1 MKKRIGL
8 LLMIG
13 CVFFISGCIKRDTL
27 EDIDIY
33 TTIYPIEYITER
45 LYGTHSNVYSIYPDG
60 VDIQN
65 YTLTDKQIK
74 DYSKAKMIIFNGL
87 SNEKDYVIT
96 MYQHNKDIKIIDTT
110 LSMEYINSYEELWL
124 DPLNFLMMTQN
135 IRTGFRQYINNHYLK
150 NEIDENYEELK
161 IEISSLDAKIKLMV
175 ENASDKTIVVSSDLF
190 KFLEKYNLNVIS
202 LEENDNLTDKTKAE
216 VADLIANKKISYIY
230 LKQGEEVNNTISE
243 LIKDTDIELIYL
255 HTLSN
260 LSEEERSTKKDY
272 ISIMNENIEL
282 LKQEVYN

>member
-1 MKKRIGL
+1 MKKVLSLFLIMGCL
-8 LLMIG
+8 LTT
-13 CVFFISGCIKRDTL
+13 GCIKRDSL

-33 TTIYPIEYITER
+33 TTIYPIEYITNR
-45 LYGTHSNVYSIYPDG
+45 LYGEHSNVFSIYPDG
-60 VDIQN
+60 VEVKD

-74 DYSKAKMIIFNGL
+74 DYSKSKMIIFNGL
-87 SNEKDYVIT
+87 SNEKDYVIS
-96 MYQHNKDIKIIDTT
+96 MYKHNNNIKIIDTT
-110 LSMEYINSYEELWL
+110 LSMEYTHSYEELWL

-161 IEISSLDAKIKLMV
+161 IEISNLDAKIKLMV

-202 LEENDNLTDKTKAE
+202 LEENETLNDKTKAE
-216 VADLIANKKISYIY
+216 VASLIKDKKISYIF
-230 LKQGEEVNNTISE
+230 LKQGEVANDTI
-243 LIKDTDIELIYL
+243 LALTKDTNIEFIYL
-255 HTLSN
+255 HTLDN
-260 LSEEERSTKKDY
+260 LTEEERSTDKDY